1 MGSVLGLLF
10 GIGTLLIWLSGR
22 RRPVARPPTRQ
33 SVAERTAELLAQ
45 AGYVA
50 ISPAQLFALSA
61 VVAVVC
67 FALVVGISRSLTIAV
82 AFAAFAAYS
91 PLALVKVRRRQR
103 AVELRDLWPD
113 VVDNLASAVR
123 AGMSLPE
130 AVAQLGVRGP
140 EPLRPAFRRF
150 AEDYH
155 ASGRFGDSLDRLK
168 AALSDPVADRIIESL
183 RVAREVGGSD
193 LGRLLRT
200 LSQFLRED
208 ARTRA
213 ELETRQGW
221 TVNAARLAL
230 AAPWIVLALL
240 AMRPETVVAYDSA
253 TGVLVL
259 FVGGGVSVAAYRV
272 MLRIAR
278 LPEEQRVLR

>member
-67 FALVVGISRSLTIAV
+67 FALVVGVSRSLTIAV

-168 AALSDPVADRIIESL
+168 AALSDPVADRIVESL

-240 AMRPETVVAYDSA
+240 AVRPETVVAYDSA

-259 FVGGGVSVAAYRV
+259 LVGGGVSVAAYRV